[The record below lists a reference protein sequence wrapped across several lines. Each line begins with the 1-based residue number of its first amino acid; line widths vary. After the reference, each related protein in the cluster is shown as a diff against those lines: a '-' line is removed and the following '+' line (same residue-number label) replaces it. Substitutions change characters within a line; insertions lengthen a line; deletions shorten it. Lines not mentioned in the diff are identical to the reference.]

1 MNNVEYPNEQQLF
14 VGNLKSFVTEDDLKD
29 HFENYG
35 TVIKVN
41 IVVARQGSNKPNYGF
56 VIFENAKAVDC
67 VFDNLVSL
75 FCTFILFCVK
85 SYKLSL
91 IFFLWFYL
99 SLSKINCVILKISN
113 RIINFNKL
121 EFG

>member
-56 VIFENAKAVDC
+56 VIFDNAKAVDC

-75 FCTFILFCVK
+75 FCTIILFRVW

-91 IFFLWFYL
+91 QFFGGFT
-99 SLSKINCVILKISN
+99 
-113 RIINFNKL
+113 
-121 EFG
+121 

>member
-1 MNNVEYPNEQQLF
+1 M
-14 VGNLKSFVTEDDLKD
+14 TEDDLKD

-35 TVIKVN
+35 AVAKVN

-75 FCTFILFCVK
+75 FCTFILFCVWC
-85 SYKLSL
+85 YKLSL
-91 IFFLWFYL
+91 NFFNGFT
-99 SLSKINCVILKISN
+99 
-113 RIINFNKL
+113 
-121 EFG
+121 